1 MNEIKTVSDIPVRWY
16 MVTIRSGQKFEID
29 ELTVE
34 QFIKADKIIVLRDD
48 KKRIIR
54 YINKADVS
62 EIFWDKPLTIKKY
75 KGEKKELAEITE
87 SKPEYELIDG
97 VYKLKKNII
106 KN

>member
-34 QFIKADKIIVLRDD
+34 QFIKADKIIVLRDNNN
-48 KKRIIR
+48 RIVR

-62 EIFWDKPLTIKKY
+62 EISWDKALTKEKY
-75 KGEKKELAEITE
+75 QNK
-87 SKPEYELIDG
+87 
-97 VYKLKKNII
+97 
-106 KN
+106 